1 VTRARAIAALAA
13 LLVAPPALGAEG
25 SLLFVVALKA
35 PATLTFTGKSLGD
48 AIAREAVQVGGFQVL
63 GPEAVEQK
71 VGRRAYVRLVEC
83 AGDARCLSE
92 SGLALGADR
101 IVGGFLAQLE
111 STYQVEVS
119 QVDVRGARRVATF
132 SRQIPIA
139 ARRLQFEVARSSVAM
154 LRGET
159 EGTGSLQVSANV
171 PEADVWVDGEPAGR
185 TPVVRRLKP
194 GKHLVQVAKAGY
206 VVSEPRW
213 VEVAEGDEAD
223 VQVRLVPLSTGP
235 DASGQ

>member
-1 VTRARAIAALAA
+1 
-13 LLVAPPALGAEG
+13 
-25 SLLFVVALKA
+25 
-35 PATLTFTGKSLGD
+35 
-48 AIAREAVQVGGFQVL
+48 
-63 GPEAVEQK
+63 
-71 VGRRAYVRLVEC
+71 
-83 AGDARCLSE
+83 
-92 SGLALGADR
+92 
-101 IVGGFLAQLE
+101 
-111 STYQVEVS
+111 
-119 QVDVRGARRVATF
+119 
-132 SRQIPIA
+132 
-139 ARRLQFEVARSSVAM
+139 M